1 MNTFFIKKTG
11 SRYFVASSIT
21 FVGISTIR
29 KHHKSDGER
38 LSYGKK
44 ETRRLKKKKVRTGTG
59 LTRLLALDKKTS
71 LL

>member
-38 LSYGKK
+38 LSY